1 MLVGLREYPCEDT
14 VRILLVDD
22 FDLFR
27 SFVYSLL
34 LNGLGFQ
41 VIAEASDGLEAVQ
54 KAEEFKPDV
63 ILLDINLPKLSGIE
77 AARLI
82 RQSSERSKIVFVTEH
97 RSPGILREALNA
109 GGHGYVIKSRALHE
123 LLPAIEAVLE
133 GECFVS
139 RALAS
144 GRADA

>member
-1 MLVGLREYPCEDT
+1 
-14 VRILLVDD
+14 VRILLVDN

-27 SFVYSLL
+27 RFVYSLL

-41 VIAEASDGLEAVQ
+41 VFVEASDGLEAVH
-54 KAEEFKPDV
+54 KAEELKPDV
-63 ILLDINLPKLSGIE
+63 ILLDIDLPKLSGIE

-82 RQSSERSKIVFVTEH
+82 RQSSEHSKIVFVTQLTA
-97 RSPGILREALNA
+97 PGVVGEAFAA
-109 GGHGYVIKSRALHE
+109 GGHGYIIKSRALLE
-123 LLPAIEAVLE
+123 LVPAIEAVLD

-144 GRADA
+144 VGANA